1 MYTEQQYELEKL
13 MMTKQ
18 ERMLQIRFEKHIDI
32 LVSYKM
38 QPPQKDVYL
47 SEKCIAEAVG
57 WYMKQLKEIQS
68 N

>member
-1 MYTEQQYELEKL
+1 MYTAQQYELEKL
-13 MMTKQ
+13 MMPKQ
-18 ERMLQIRFEKHIDI
+18 ERMLQLRFEKQIDI

-38 QPPQKDVYL
+38 QHPKKDVFL

-57 WYMKQLKEIQS
+57 WYMKQIKEIQS